1 MIPHVMQQV
10 DVGCIIPLRH
20 RILRAGLPLQSAHF
34 PGDADPSTWHFAVFL
49 ELNPKD
55 KIEPVRGVSRS
66 PSSPPRSSRGRGP
79 RRGATKKSE
88 PPLPDLLL
96 HRMEER
102 EKSGI
107 LKQPCEPVACA
118 SFMLNLWLEEPAWQ
132 LRGMAITGELQNR
145 GIGKSLLSYAEET
158 IATSTGT
165 RLFWCN
171 AREPAVPF
179 YLKQSW
185 RVESEIFDI
194 PTAGPHRKMAKR
206 LAPAGIS

>member
-1 MIPHVMQQV
+1 
-10 DVGCIIPLRH
+10 
-20 RILRAGLPLQSAHF
+20 LPEESAQF
-34 PGDADPSTWHFAVFL
+34 PGDHEPTTWHFAVFL
-49 ELNPKD
+49 EPNPKD

-79 RRGATKKSE
+79 RRGATNKNE
-88 PPLPDLLL
+88 PPLPDPLLL
-96 HRMEER
+96 RIEER

-118 SFMLNLWLEEPAWQ
+118 SFMLNIWQEEPAWQ

-158 IATSTGT
+158 IATSTGI

-171 AREPAVPF
+171 AREPAVRF
-179 YLKQSW
+179 YLKQFW
-185 RVESEIFDI
+185 RVESDIFDI

-206 LAPAGIS
+206 LAPASIS